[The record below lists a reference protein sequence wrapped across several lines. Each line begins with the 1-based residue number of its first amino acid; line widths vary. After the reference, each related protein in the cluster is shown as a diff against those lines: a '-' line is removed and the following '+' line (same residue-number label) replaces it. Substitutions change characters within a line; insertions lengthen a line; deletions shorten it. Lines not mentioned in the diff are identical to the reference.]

1 MEVVVL
7 FGGIVVVVF
16 VGAFLSARRFGVLA
30 LGLAAGSV
38 LAGLWAEVLAGRFV
52 QFSEVQSIPMPAGVI
67 ASVALLVAPTLLL
80 LLSGP
85 RYRGRWDR
93 VLSAVMV
100 GVLTAA
106 FLVEPLGKYML
117 LEGQALGVYRWLEG
131 AWQYVVTVGLVLGV
145 IDLFFLHNSSKSKS
159 KRY

>member
-1 MEVVVL
+1 M

-67 ASVALLVAPTLLL
+67 ASVALLVVPTLLL

-159 KRY
+159 KKY

>member
-1 MEVVVL
+1 M

-93 VLSAVMV
+93 VLSAMMV

-131 AWQYVVTVGLVLGV
+131 AWQYVVTVGLVFGV

-159 KRY
+159 KKY